1 MCGKLR
7 SFEVKKREQL
17 RKLLERNKI
26 KLERGRAFYQMTK
39 VIQRLKNKTFV
50 GKYFCFVF

>member
-7 SFEVKKREQL
+7 SFEVKKREEL

-26 KLERGRAFYQMTK
+26 KMERGRAFYQMTK
-39 VIQRLKNKTFV
+39 VLKRLKKHLGVNI
-50 GKYFCFVF
+50 VFSAF

>member
-1 MCGKLR
+1 MGKLR

-39 VIQRLKNKTFV
+39 VIKRLKNKTFG
-50 GKYFCFVF
+50 GKYFCFGF